1 MIDVTNDKP
10 SDKGIRIPVRI
21 KIKSVKHYCR
31 VVQCLKDYGVQV
43 PAELAD
49 ELNLRRNKKYCKRAW
64 VWIGTNDIAW
74 VFDARTLVRYA
85 KVMTRK
91 EYITWRQSIALNG

>member
-1 MIDVTNDKP
+1 LIDVTNAKP
-10 SDKGIRIPVRI
+10 SETGIRIPVRI
-21 KIKSVKHYCR
+21 KIKSVKHYCK

-49 ELNLRRNKKYCKRAW
+49 ELNLRRNKEYCKRAW
-64 VWIGTNDIAW
+64 VWIGTNDVAW
-74 VFDARTLVRYA
+74 VFGSYKIVKFA

-91 EYITWRQSIALNG
+91 EYVTWRQSTALNG